1 MNGREWG
8 MIGERREIR
17 DPDHVF
23 EGAGTKESRQ
33 TTENRGLRLYLG
45 FKWRNK
51 AQIMPQPHNSLSF
64 PPFYY
69 LALKQIMAK

>member
-1 MNGREWG
+1 
-8 MIGERREIR
+8 MIGERGEIR

-51 AQIMPQPHNSLSF
+51 AQIMPQPHNSSPLF
-64 PPFYY
+64 
-69 LALKQIMAK
+69 LAHIIFLGLNI